1 VLKLGAVVLDGT
13 KIHAAL
19 SYERAGQIEM
29 QRREE
34 VGELTVMADAADQ
47 AGVTMGCRSPK
58 SWRGVKSGSLR
69 SPGRA
74 IIVARPKERPAREQ
88 AEHAAKIAERAAK
101 SAETAGR
108 PAACSACGKRPA
120 LRIRSI

>member
-1 VLKLGAVVLDGT
+1 MLKLGAVVLDGT

-47 AGVTMGCRSPK
+47 AGSHDGK
-58 SWRGVKSGSLR
+58 SVPEELARREKRLAEITRARDHRGAAEGTPR
-69 SPGRA
+69 PRA
-74 IIVARPKERPAREQ
+74 
-88 AEHAAKIAERAAK
+88 
-101 SAETAGR
+101 G
-108 PAACSACGKRPA
+108 
-120 LRIRSI
+120 